1 MINDHGYGKR
11 RQKLQLK
18 ATSLPLN
25 GFEAL
30 TSGSA
35 VLIIGLHPQSQ
46 WQLPASPLQSY
57 HPSLLTSC
65 SLFSKAFS
73 SFLASSLLK
82 NSQTQIVINLNQE
95 SCQCGTTAGIW
106 LEGLRHLAL
115 GTISTVRKWSLVP
128 RCSLVPTYLL
138 FSLTFLNDIHVLYP

>member
-35 VLIIGLHPQSQ
+35 VLIIGLHPESQ

-73 SFLASSLLK
+73 SFLAAK
-82 NSQTQIVINLNQE
+82 KFPNTNSNKSELGVL
-95 SCQCGTTAGIW
+95 SVWDHC
-106 LEGLRHLAL
+106 RHLA
-115 GTISTVRKWSLVP
+115 G
-128 RCSLVPTYLL
+128 
-138 FSLTFLNDIHVLYP
+138 